1 MGGDVQRMR
10 IYQTV
15 EPVPSRVL
23 GLLRLLHHSEEHG
36 LPRSTI
42 IDLLQPK
49 SLRTKE
55 SADNLATNTIAAV
68 IELSTVDV
76 RLVEEKEDDKGQL
89 KLSLDTELFGCADQ
103 LFDDRV
109 RFLLERAALR
119 PEVKDSPNGFA
130 TVCAWLLWQSP
141 ANMPQGHAEL
151 KKRMQSDGLN
161 YEELGLNN
169 DARWDMVVYW
179 ATYFGLLWQWQD
191 EKCKGLVSDPSMYL
205 MRHLDELLPSKSQ
218 VSIREFIATLSHI
231 CPVLDGGT
239 MHETVANELTKKGVL
254 PANHRE
260 RLSPALSF
268 ALRNLKEQAILR
280 YWCPDDQRIFHLMSF
295 DEKVAFIAREG
306 ESS

>member
-49 SLRTKE
+49 ALRTKE

-191 EKCKGLVSDPSMYL
+191 EKCKGLVSDPSTYL

-218 VSIREFIATLSHI
+218 VSIREFIATLS
-231 CPVLDGGT
+231 
-239 MHETVANELTKKGVL
+239 
-254 PANHRE
+254 
-260 RLSPALSF
+260 
-268 ALRNLKEQAILR
+268 
-280 YWCPDDQRIFHLMSF
+280 
-295 DEKVAFIAREG
+295 
-306 ESS
+306 